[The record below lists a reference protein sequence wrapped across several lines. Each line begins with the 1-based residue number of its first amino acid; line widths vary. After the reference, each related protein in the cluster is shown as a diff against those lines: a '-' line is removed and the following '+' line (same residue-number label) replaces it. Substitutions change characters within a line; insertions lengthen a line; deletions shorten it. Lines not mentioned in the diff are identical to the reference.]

1 MKILTSAAAAAFVL
15 ATAGAAAA
23 QVPAPSEVEVVGS
36 AERLCTLPDNWS
48 FVSQNGSASG
58 ADFSGTT
65 WTIPQAALADS
76 SSNAVAGVEYAIRIR
91 GTGFCN
97 ASHTIRLQSAR
108 GGLVAGDPTEAAPAG
123 FAKRRSLKYSAHWS
137 GNGGSNNANPFG
149 PAIEFTPNAP
159 GQQSGTANYV
169 VSGALAPPGNR
180 AFDIRL
186 GMQRGP
192 LAAPLIAGSY
202 NDSVTVTIALA
213 P

>member
-1 MKILTSAAAAAFVL
+1 MKKLVSASAAALVL
-15 ATAGAAAA
+15 VTAGAAAA
-23 QVPAPSEVEVVGS
+23 QTIPSEVELTGT
-36 AERLCTLPDNWS
+36 AERLCTLPDTWS

-76 SSNAVAGVEYAIRIR
+76 SSNAVSGVEYAIRIR

-108 GGLVAGDPTEAAPAG
+108 GGLVAGDPSVAAPAG
-123 FAKRRSLKYSAHWS
+123 FAKRRSMKYGAHWS
-137 GNGGSNNANPFG
+137 GNGGPDNRNPFG
-149 PAIEFTPNAP
+149 PSVEFTPTVA

-169 VSGALAPPGNR
+169 VSGSLAPPGNR
-180 AFDIRL
+180 IFDIRL

-192 LAAPLIAGSY
+192 LAAPLIAGAY

>member
-1 MKILTSAAAAAFVL
+1 MKTLISITAAAL
-15 ATAGAAAA
+15 AIASAGAVQA
-23 QVPAPSEVEVVGS
+23 QDSEVAVAGT
-36 AERLCTLPDNWS
+36 AEASCTLPDSWS
-48 FVSQNGSASG
+48 FVSQNGGASG
-58 ADFSGTT
+58 ANFSGTT
-65 WTIPQAALADS
+65 WTIPEAALAGPG
-76 SSNAVAGVEYAIRIR
+76 AIPTAGAEYAIRVR
-91 GTGFCN
+91 GAGFCN
-97 ASHTIRLQSAR
+97 ASHTIRLQSTR
-108 GGLVAGDPTEAAPAG
+108 GGLVNGDPTEAAPAG

-137 GNGGSNNANPFG
+137 GNGGSNNSNPFG

-202 NDSVTVTIALA
+202 SDSVTVTIALA